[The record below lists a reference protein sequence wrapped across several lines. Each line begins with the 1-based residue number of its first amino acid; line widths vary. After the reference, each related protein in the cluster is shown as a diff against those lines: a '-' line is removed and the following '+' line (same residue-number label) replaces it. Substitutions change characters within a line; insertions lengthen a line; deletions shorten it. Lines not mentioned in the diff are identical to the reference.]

1 MRLYNSPAA
10 LPVSLVITLLITPS
24 ALPQSAGSRQ
34 TQASP
39 VQVELLQSAVEQL
52 LRERPLSSESQI
64 TILGNLTVGLRV
76 EGGPPADDA
85 PIEDLVEYWSNRSN
99 DRRSAGLPG
108 PSDTVRERL
117 LDAAERRPWILPKLY
132 DFLPQNSDMHDR
144 LYKVLAK
151 DPKEFDE
158 IEENNWRVS
167 LYWWL
172 QSNTPYLRNEL
183 IEAVRTRDN
192 NDSDKLDEIEAL
204 AKLDWHTAKPL
215 LEKIVASSRS
225 VSYPKALS
233 QLYEGAVK
241 ENDTS
246 QADMYRAILKQL
258 VVESGLTTDHR
269 RTALESLLKDEW
281 IGQEEWYVSLFDPK
295 VLGLSDPL
303 DIGRMNMTYI
313 GTFSPGS
320 KGSIR
325 RRVIQSLLR
334 GATSTLLSIALSI
347 NPGRWIPVVAG
358 LTDHKEPEVRG
369 AAVSSLVAFLDNDKA
384 EKKDR
389 ENAARTLL
397 PWLTNPGRV
406 SSPSRADFIF
416 ALSKVDLP
424 ESVPDLLWVLDN
436 DEDDYT
442 REAAVEA
449 LTHYCDPRMAP

>member
-85 PIEDLVEYWSNRSN
+85 PIEDLVEYWSHRSP
-99 DRRSAGLPG
+99 DRKSVGLPG

-117 LDAAERRPWILPKLY
+117 LTAAERRPWILPRIY

-151 DPKEFDE
+151 DPKEFDD
-158 IEENNWRVS
+158 IEDNNWRAS

-172 QSNTPYLRNEL
+172 QSNTQYLRNEL

-215 LEKIVASSRS
+215 LDKIVAAGRS
-225 VSYPKALS
+225 LSYPMALS
-233 QLYEGAVK
+233 KLYEGSVK
-241 ENDTS
+241 GT
-246 QADMYRAILKQL
+246 DMTQSDAYRAALKNLL
-258 VVESGLTTDHR
+258 VENGLSAGAR
-269 RTALESLLKDEW
+269 RTILESLLREEW
-281 IGQEEWYVSLFDPK
+281 AGQEEWFVSLFGDPNLSHQSQYQMM
-295 VLGLSDPL
+295 VTGGGITTLG
-303 DIGRMNMTYI
+303 
-313 GTFSPGS
+313 
-320 KGSIR
+320 
-325 RRVIQSLLR
+325 
-334 GATSTLLSIALSI
+334 
-347 NPGRWIPVVAG
+347 G
-358 LTDHKEPEVRG
+358 L
-369 AAVSSLVAFLDNDKA
+369 
-384 EKKDR
+384 
-389 ENAARTLL
+389 
-397 PWLTNPGRV
+397 
-406 SSPSRADFIF
+406 
-416 ALSKVDLP
+416 
-424 ESVPDLLWVLDN
+424 
-436 DEDDYT
+436 
-442 REAAVEA
+442 
-449 LTHYCDPRMAP
+449 